1 VIREM
6 VASALGFKAAE
17 IRFQTDFMKA
27 PIFELTF
34 PNIVREGYRKNSAVY
49 ACLRVHATAFPEPPL
64 VVKRKTGKGMDVV
77 EEHPL
82 TRLMQRPNP
91 FMGQAEFWAMV
102 VTWMGVGGNCYIW
115 KRPSVGGGAMELW
128 PLHDG
133 LIKPVFHPTRWI
145 SGYVADAGDGRRVP
159 VPADEII
166 HLRWAPDP
174 LQPQVGMT
182 PIMSVAREV
191 DTDNEAARYIH
202 ALLKNDAVPRT
213 LVTVKNGLT
222 DGAFKRL
229 KAQFREQYGGS
240 KRGDVM
246 VLEGQEMSIDRLGL
260 NLNELADAALRR
272 IPETRI
278 AGAFEVPAILA
289 GLGAGLD
296 SATYANAETLTEF
309 FTETTLI
316 PRWRAVAGQFQAQL
330 LPDFGAADPGLVVE
344 FDLSEVRALADDE
357 DAKWARWRGAWTDG
371 LATKN
376 EARVALGMEPTRYG
390 DVFLLGGKLV
400 PADRNPAALPGPER
414 PTPGGERPTVPAAAD
429 DGQPPDDRTNPR
441 ALPEAGRPT
450 APSTNALD
458 PRERKSDDDPAARLA
473 TLADAAH
480 DKIGGALTA
489 AVAEALD
496 HLASVVAGRIA
507 SGKDDPDALVEAG
520 DHDELM
526 AILGDGHL
534 AAYNQAG
541 LDVRGVLGGEVT
553 PLSAADV
560 DLAELMKTL
569 EASTTSAVRSAIAAA
584 RAELEAEAGRKATD
598 WSLLAERLLGKL
610 AASWQARAKLIAAT
624 EATTAYNRGWLDAYE
639 EAGHGSLVQVS
650 DGDGDEACREAH
662 GKLWSVDYARARP
675 AQHPNCRRRFGPPR
689 VRKSGESLEVVTG
702 EHVLAGV
709 A

>member
-1 VIREM
+1 
-6 VASALGFKAAE
+6 
-17 IRFQTDFMKA
+17 
-27 PIFELTF
+27 
-34 PNIVREGYRKNSAVY
+34 
-49 ACLRVHATAFPEPPL
+49 
-64 VVKRKTGKGMDVV
+64 
-77 EEHPL
+77 
-82 TRLMQRPNP
+82 
-91 FMGQAEFWAMV
+91 
-102 VTWMGVGGNCYIW
+102 
-115 KRPSVGGGAMELW
+115 
-128 PLHDG
+128 
-133 LIKPVFHPTRWI
+133 
-145 SGYVADAGDGRRVP
+145 
-159 VPADEII
+159 
-166 HLRWAPDP
+166 
-174 LQPQVGMT
+174 
-182 PIMSVAREV
+182 
-191 DTDNEAARYIH
+191 
-202 ALLKNDAVPRT
+202 
-213 LVTVKNGLT
+213 
-222 DGAFKRL
+222 
-229 KAQFREQYGGS
+229 
-240 KRGDVM
+240 M

-296 SATYANAETLTEF
+296 SATYANAEALTEF

-316 PRWRAVAGQFQAQL
+316 PRWRSVAGQFQAQL

-376 EARVALGMEPTRYG
+376 EARVALGMDPTQYG
-390 DVFLLGGKLV
+390 DVFLIGGKLV
-400 PADRNPAALPGPER
+400 PADRDPAALAGPR
-414 PTPGGERPTVPAAAD
+414 AAD
-429 DGQPPDDRTNPR
+429 PGRRRAPHRPGRRRRRAAPDDGTNPG
-441 ALPEAGRPT
+441 ALPEAGRPS

-458 PRERKSDDDPAARLA
+458 RSERKADDDPAARLA

-480 DKIGGALTA
+480 REDRRRPWRRPS
-489 AVAEALD
+489 AEALD
-496 HLASVVAGRIA
+496 NLASVVAGRIA

-526 AILGDGHL
+526 AVLGDGHL

-584 RAELEAEAGRKATD
+584 RARAGGRGRAEGHRLGPAGRAAAREARGV
-598 WSLLAERLLGKL
+598 LAG
-610 AASWQARAKLIAAT
+610 SG
-624 EATTAYNRGWLDAYE
+624 EADRR
-639 EAGHGSLVQVS
+639 HR
-650 DGDGDEACREAH
+650 GDGRLQPGLARRLRGGRPRHA
-662 GKLWSVDYARARP
+662 GPGLGRRRRRGVPRGATASSGRSTTPARARP
-675 AQHPNCRRRFGPPR
+675 STRTAGADFGPPR
-689 VRKSGESLEVVTG
+689 VRKSGESFEVVTG